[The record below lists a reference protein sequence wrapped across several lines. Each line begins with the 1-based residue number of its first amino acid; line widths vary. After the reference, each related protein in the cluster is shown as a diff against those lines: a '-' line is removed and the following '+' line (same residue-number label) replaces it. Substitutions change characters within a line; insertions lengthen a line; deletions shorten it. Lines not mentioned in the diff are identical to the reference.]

1 MAGWLGVVQAEHVAR
16 ALVLGI
22 AQVNHGKRSGLAR
35 MHAGDWLVYY
45 SPHHRLGAHSPLQAF
60 TAVGRLPDD
69 EIWQADEGTFRPF
82 RRRAVYRTD
91 ARHAPLADLRE
102 RLDLT
107 ADPQWGYLL
116 RRGLV
121 PLSDHDVAL
130 VHETMTGEPL
140 PGCASS
146 GAAAPATPAGRVA
159 AAPRPAA
166 LW

>member
-16 ALVLGI
+16 ALALGI

-35 MHAGDWLVYY
+35 MRAGDWLVYY
-45 SPHHRLGAHSPLQAF
+45 SPHHRLGEHSPLQAF

-82 RRRAVYRTD
+82 RRRAEYRTD
-91 ARHAPLADLRE
+91 ARHAPLADLRD
-102 RLDLT
+102 RLHLT
-107 ADPQWGYLL
+107 ADPHWGYLL

-121 PLSDHDVAL
+121 PLTDHDVAL
-130 VHETMTGEPL
+130 VHEAMTGEPL
-140 PGCASS
+140 PGGPPSVAPTAS
-146 GAAAPATPAGRVA
+146 AGRVA
-159 AAPRPAA
+159 AALPPAA